1 MACSDTTSSLE
12 ISKVCPV
19 QRCCRTPSRDRA
31 PQGPQTLAGSLN
43 PRAASAKTSLAEPVS
58 AFRRCFIVPPSPC
71 TIWQWR
77 NGKHAF
83 SICPC
88 HDLPFLCRA
97 DSRAANDNTELS
109 CTMPLA
115 AGATNS
121 QISEASCCSSATPV
135 LSGRKQSSRL
145 DVFPPTRP
153 ASATTSPHHSVES
166 ERSLPY
172 RVCSDSVLNPTLR
185 AFGRCLSPSVFPREK
200 DIRPS
205 EG

>member
-1 MACSDTTSSLE
+1 MQRHYILSGNLEGLSGPALLPDAEPGPGTAGTT
-12 ISKVCPV
+12 
-19 QRCCRTPSRDRA
+19 
-31 PQGPQTLAGSLN
+31 TLAGSLN

-115 AGATNS
+115 AGAPILRS
-121 QISEASCCSSATPV
+121 AKPLAVPAPPRSSAAANNRRALTSSPRPGPPAQPQAHTTP
-135 LSGRKQSSRL
+135 
-145 DVFPPTRP
+145 
-153 ASATTSPHHSVES
+153 VES

>member
-1 MACSDTTSSLE
+1 MQRHYILSGNLEGLSGPALLPDAEPGPGTAGTT
-12 ISKVCPV
+12 
-19 QRCCRTPSRDRA
+19 
-31 PQGPQTLAGSLN
+31 TLAGSLN

-115 AGATNS
+115 AGAPILRS
-121 QISEASCCSSATPV
+121 AKPLAVPAPPRSSAAANNRRALT
-135 LSGRKQSSRL
+135 SSPRPG
-145 DVFPPTRP
+145 PPAQPQAHTTR
-153 ASATTSPHHSVES
+153 
-166 ERSLPY
+166 
-172 RVCSDSVLNPTLR
+172 LR
-185 AFGRCLSPSVFPREK
+185 ANAVCRTGSVP
-200 DIRPS
+200 IQC
-205 EG
+205 